1 MILIRHLTKRYG
13 AVTAVDD
20 LSLTID
26 SGQVYGLLGPNGAGK
41 TTTVRILSTLTQPTS
56 GTAAVHGCDVV
67 SQPLLAKSKIG
78 VVHQTLNFDPE
89 LTAWESM
96 LIHGLL
102 FDMPLS
108 AVRARSEELL
118 RFVDLQDVAARP
130 VEKYSGGM
138 KRRLSVARALVHD
151 PSVLIMDEPTVGL
164 DAHARRKVWDLVRRV
179 RETGRTVVMTSH
191 YIDEVELL
199 SNRVAVI
206 DKGHLIAEG
215 TPEELIEEV
224 GRVVLDIHHPEHT
237 EYAFFETREE
247 AARHAASLDV
257 ETTIRHANLEDVFV
271 RITGRTVNPLD
282 QKGGPHRA
290 SSHGGHSTRADH
302 S

>member
-1 MILIRHLTKRYG
+1 
-13 AVTAVDD
+13 
-20 LSLTID
+20 
-26 SGQVYGLLGPNGAGK
+26 
-41 TTTVRILSTLTQPTS
+41 
-56 GTAAVHGCDVV
+56 
-67 SQPLLAKSKIG
+67 
-78 VVHQTLNFDPE
+78 
-89 LTAWESM
+89 
-96 LIHGLL
+96 
-102 FDMPLS
+102 
-108 AVRARSEELL
+108 
-118 RFVDLQDVAARP
+118 
-130 VEKYSGGM
+130 
-138 KRRLSVARALVHD
+138 
-151 PSVLIMDEPTVGL
+151 
-164 DAHARRKVWDLVRRV
+164 
-179 RETGRTVVMTSH
+179 MTSH

-215 TPEELIEEV
+215 TPAELIEEV
-224 GRVVLDIHHPEHT
+224 GRVVLDIHHPDHT

-282 QKGGPHRA
+282 QKGAPHRA